1 MFLDLK
7 NYTPP
12 PEPPPSRG
20 PEPLTPRQQKALAWI
35 VALNIILLFIAPI
48 GGATVISGLLEFF
61 N

>member
-12 PEPPPSRG
+12 PEPPADRE
-20 PEPLTPRQQKALAWI
+20 PERLSPRQQKALAWI
-35 VALNIILLFIAPI
+35 VGLNIVLLLIAPI
-48 GGATVISGLLEFF
+48 GGATVMSGLIAFF

>member
-12 PEPPPSRG
+12 PEPQANRG

-35 VALNIILLFIAPI
+35 VGLNIILLLIAPI
-48 GGATVISGLLEFF
+48 GGATIISGLIELFG
-61 N
+61 